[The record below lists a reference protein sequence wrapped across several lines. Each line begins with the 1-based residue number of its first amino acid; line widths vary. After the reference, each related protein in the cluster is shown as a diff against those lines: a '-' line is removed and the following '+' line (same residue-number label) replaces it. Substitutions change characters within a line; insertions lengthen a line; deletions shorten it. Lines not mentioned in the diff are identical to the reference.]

1 MFSFGHC
8 LAVQNSPPPDS
19 DIRIAHHHSLPGP
32 TSGEI
37 DQGLASNAFSPY
49 YQPIF
54 RLLDGCICGAEVL
67 ARWPH
72 PRLGLLTPVSFLP
85 LLEAHRHAD
94 ALLARLFARMFE
106 QGLALQQELM
116 MRRAPP
122 VRLAFNVQL
131 GQIAGATFVDDIR
144 EALAKTGLP
153 AAGLTFEVIESGPGL
168 APAQLAPLLANMER
182 LRSMGCGLAMD
193 DLGQGHS
200 SLARLCRYPFSQ
212 LKLDAVFVRA
222 LDHSSTSRA
231 VVRAALSLARE
242 LGIELVA
249 EGIETDTQRRCLI
262 DMGCEVGQGFL
273 LAPPLPHDKLVAHL
287 RRDDT
292 TALSASLLAS

>member
-19 DIRIAHHHSLPGP
+19 DIRIAHRHSLPGP
-32 TSGEI
+32 TAGEI
-37 DQGLASNAFSPY
+37 ARDLAGNAFSPY

-54 RLLDGCICGAEVL
+54 RLLDGCIRGAEVL
-67 ARWPH
+67 ARWHH
-72 PRLGLLTPVSFLP
+72 PRLGLLTPASFLP
-85 LLEAHRHAD
+85 LLDARRDAD
-94 ALLARLFARMFE
+94 ALYARLFARMFE
-106 QGLALQQELM
+106 QGLAFQQELM
-116 MRRAPP
+116 TRRAPP
-122 VRLAFNVQL
+122 VRLAFNVRL
-131 GQIAGATFVDDIR
+131 DQIAGATFVDDIHG
-144 EALAKTGLP
+144 ALAKTGLP
-153 AAGLTFEVIESGPGL
+153 AAGLTFEVIESDPRL
-168 APAQLAPLLANMER
+168 APAQLDLTVANMER

-222 LDHSSTSRA
+222 LDHCSASRA

-249 EGIETDTQRRCLI
+249 EGIETDTQRRRLI

-287 RRDDT
+287 RRDGT
-292 TALSASLLAS
+292 TALLAS